1 MKKNKEKKRLGKRIL
16 KITAI
21 VLAVLII
28 LPLVTIYSVRG
39 VNAIRFNISD
49 GVQERTFVTL
59 GGIEQAIHIRGQS
72 TENPVIIWLHG
83 GPGLPD
89 TFQLSAFQFQME
101 HDYTFVRWSQRGG
114 ERTHFRNPDA
124 PISFDILLS
133 DLDELVDYVTER
145 FNQPVYIVG
154 HSWGSMLGIT
164 YASLHPEKID
174 GFVGVGQLISWWS
187 EYETIAANTIIERA
201 LAAGNVNDAEQAR
214 ILYEILSV
222 ADMAH
227 EEFSYADFLAWEA
240 LMFRYLDFSGEGIS
254 FALDSVFSPWWG
266 FTEKRWLISLL
277 TDTDF
282 NTFFERNRPLFIEV
296 SRFVPP
302 EQLEIPIAFIMGSED
317 FVTAT
322 PLVVDYYHS
331 VEAPSKNMFILEG
344 AGHSPMLSQ
353 PDEFAEALS
362 EALREF
368 SR

>member
-1 MKKNKEKKRLGKRIL
+1 MKQNTEKRVGKRIF

-21 VLAVLII
+21 VLAILII
-28 LPLVTIYSVRG
+28 LPVLAIYSVRG

-89 TFQLSAFQFQME
+89 TFQLSTFQFQME
-101 HDYTFVRWSQRGG
+101 HDFTFVRWDQRGG
-114 ERTHFRNPDA
+114 GRTFYRNPDA
-124 PISFDILLS
+124 PLSLDMLLS

-154 HSWGSMLGIT
+154 HSWGSLLGIT
-164 YASLHPEKID
+164 YASRHPEKID
-174 GFVGVGQLISWWS
+174 GFVGVGQLLSWWS
-187 EYETIAANTIIERA
+187 EYRTIATNAIIERA
-201 LAAGNVNDAEQAR
+201 LAAGNTDDAEQAR
-214 ILYEILSV
+214 LLDEILSV
-222 ADMAH
+222 ADMGH
-227 EEFSYADFLAWEA
+227 EDYSHGDFMAWEA
-240 LMFRYLDFSGEGIS
+240 LMFRYLDFTDEGTR
-254 FALDSVFSPWWG
+254 FALDSVFSPWWN
-266 FTEKRWLISLL
+266 FTEMRKLVSLM

-296 SRFVPP
+296 GRFVPP

-322 PLVVDYYHS
+322 PLVVHYYNR
-331 VEAPSKNMFILEG
+331 VEAPSKRMFILEG

-353 PDEFAEALS
+353 PNEFAEALS
-362 EALREF
+362 EALRGF